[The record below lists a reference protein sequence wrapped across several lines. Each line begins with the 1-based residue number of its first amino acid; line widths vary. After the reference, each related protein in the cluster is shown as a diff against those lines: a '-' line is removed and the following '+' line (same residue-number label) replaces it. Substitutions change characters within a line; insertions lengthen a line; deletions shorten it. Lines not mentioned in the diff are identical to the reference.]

1 MSKGIMSSKINDN
14 AQNGISVISS
24 QKSIQK
30 GYVIE
35 LLNSIQL
42 FFEILKFEMS
52 IYIGTFNLK
61 SIQNCILTY

>member
-1 MSKGIMSSKINDN
+1 MVITMSKGIMSSKINDN

-52 IYIGTFNLK
+52 IYWYI
-61 SIQNCILTY
+61 